1 MYKCAC
7 SCTLFIYRVGK
18 VYRNI
23 LHVHVEYLIHVRAC
37 TCMYMFILCMCV
49 YVWIQ
54 STPLMLATTHGK
66 PAVVRV
72 LLKHG
77 SDATQRM
84 EVLGESL
91 NCLEAAIEKGK
102 RYTCTNV
109 YTCIYIHVHVYV
121 HVYTYM
127 YIRTRDIYMYLC
139 MTFYTCIGT
148 YMYIKYIDILWMH
161 SNVCTCI
168 LCYMYNTGA
177 DPELKQRGVPFSLLM

>member
-1 MYKCAC
+1 MCA
-7 SCTLFIYRVGK
+7 
-18 VYRNI
+18 
-23 LHVHVEYLIHVRAC
+23 
-37 TCMYMFILCMCV
+37 CMYMFILCMCV

-102 RYTCTNV
+102 RYTCTCV
-109 YTCIYIHVHVYV
+109 CACTCIYM
-121 HVYTYM
+121 YM
-127 YIRTRDIYMYLC
+127 YIRTRDIYMYMHVHVPVRDL
-139 MTFYTCIGT
+139 YTCIGT
-148 YMYIKYIDILWMH
+148 YMYIMYIDILWMH
-161 SNVCTCI
+161 ANVCTCI